1 MPITKPSLIKQNNK
15 IALINSIILPM
26 ISILII
32 KYGVYSN
39 IITWT
44 LTINVCLMFNSK
56 NMGRYNDEKINGEFN
71 GYDVNTY
78 NR

>member
-1 MPITKPSLIKQNNK
+1 MFSIYHQVPIVNKCTPITKPSLIKQNNK

-56 NMGRYNDEKINGEFN
+56 KHGE
-71 GYDVNTY
+71 VQ
-78 NR
+78 